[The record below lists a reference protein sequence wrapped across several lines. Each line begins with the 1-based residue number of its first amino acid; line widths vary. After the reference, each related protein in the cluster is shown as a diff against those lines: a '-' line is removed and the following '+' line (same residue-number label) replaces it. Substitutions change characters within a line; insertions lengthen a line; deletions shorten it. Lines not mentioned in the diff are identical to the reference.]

1 VSESA
6 PTRLARELAAE
17 QAIVDNAYRCLRDAV
32 SSAREIDDESHRL
45 FTTDRGDWHR
55 EEDGTALY
63 ERDAFAFQAA
73 KRLAVLEAEHEGL
86 VFGRLDL
93 TDGEARHIG
102 RLGVRSADFE
112 PLVIDWRAPAGEP
125 FYRAT
130 FTNPMGVA
138 RRRVIQC
145 AGEKVI
151 GIEDDLLDAQ
161 HADDLAVLGE
171 GALLAALTRARGNTM
186 RDIVATIQAEQDEAI
201 RAPYQGVTIISGGP
215 GTGKTIVALHR
226 AAYLLYTYRRRL
238 AKAGVLIVGP
248 STIFMRY
255 IERVLPGLGEDSV
268 TLKALGQVASDVIDF
283 EANRYDDAATAA
295 LKGSLRML
303 PVLRRLVAQPLAQ
316 PAEAQTLTVSVK
328 GIILTMRPDQLSDIR
343 RRVLAAQKSNRA
355 LKAASTAVL
364 DALWQQAPEDV
375 TDDMDFDAFADNV
388 TGQARWQMFL
398 QAWWPTLDAE
408 QVLARLASPA
418 LLARVA
424 EGVMNDDEQALLAAS
439 LADAAGYAPGL
450 GLPHP
455 DWTIADTALL
465 DELVSMIGPAP
476 VSDVREPDV
485 FIEGG
490 SDVEELVTTAD
501 LLTDKR
507 EVDTEADPEETF
519 GHILVD
525 ESQDVTPMQWRM
537 LRRRGPQA
545 SWTIV
550 GDPAQSSF
558 PDPAQTAAAIDS
570 LIGHAPSRQFRLATN
585 YRSPSEVFDL
595 AGAYI
600 TRYEPNA
607 DLPQAIRETGLM
619 PSLRVVPADSLTDAL
634 RGVID
639 ELLPQTEGTLGVV
652 VPAGRFAEL
661 GHLPWPEAVSVVT
674 ALDAKGME
682 YDDVIV
688 VAPDEIVAT
697 TAGGP
702 RLLYVALT
710 RPTQRLV
717 TLDLD
722 EPGAWRE
729 SLASPPTGSE

>member
-6 PTRLARELAAE
+6 ATRLANELSAE

-32 SSAREIDDESHRL
+32 MSAREIDDESHRL

-73 KRLAVLEAEHEGL
+73 KRLSVLESEHEGL

-93 TDGEARHIG
+93 GDGETRHIG

-112 PLVIDWRAPAGEP
+112 PLVIDWRAPAAEP
-125 FYRAT
+125 FYGAT
-130 FTNPMGVA
+130 FANPMGVA

-151 GIEDDLLDAQ
+151 GIEDDLLDAE
-161 HADDLAVLGE
+161 HAGNLAVLGE
-171 GALLAALTRARGNTM
+171 GALLAALTRARSNTM
-186 RDIVATIQAEQDEAI
+186 HDIVATIQAEQDEAI

-238 AKAGVLIVGP
+238 MNSGVLIVGP
-248 STIFMRY
+248 STIFMHY

-268 TLKALGQVASDVIDF
+268 TLKALGQVACDVIDH
-283 EANRYDDAATAA
+283 EASLYDDAATSA

-303 PVLRRLVAQPLAQ
+303 PVLRRLVAEPLAQ
-316 PAEAQTLTVSVK
+316 PEEAQTLTVSVK
-328 GIILTMRPDQLSDIR
+328 GIILTARPAQLAEIR
-343 RRVLAAQKSNRA
+343 HRVLAGQKSNRA
-355 LKAASTAVL
+355 LKAASAAVL
-364 DALWQQAPEDV
+364 EALWHNAPEDV
-375 TDDMDFDAFADNV
+375 TGDMDFDGFVDIV

-408 QVLARLASPA
+408 QVLARLATPA
-418 LLARVA
+418 LLAQVA
-424 EGVMNDDEQALLAAS
+424 EGVLDDSEQATLAAS
-439 LADAAGYAPGL
+439 LAGAAGYAPGL

-455 DWTIADTALL
+455 DWTIADMALL
-465 DELVSMIGPAP
+465 DELVAMIGPAP
-476 VSDVREPDV
+476 VSDAREPDV

-490 SDVEELVTTAD
+490 EDVEELVTTAD

-507 EVDTEADPEETF
+507 EVDADADPQETY

-558 PDPAQTAAAIDS
+558 PDPKQTADAVES
-570 LIGHAPSRQFRLATN
+570 LIGHAPSRRFRLTTN
-585 YRSPSEVFDL
+585 YRSPAEVFAL

-600 TRYEPNA
+600 TRYEPDA
-607 DLPQAIRETGLM
+607 DLPKAIRQTGIE
-619 PSLRVVPADSLTDAL
+619 PSLRVIPSGNLGDAV
-634 RGVID
+634 RGVVD
-639 ELLPQTEGTLGVV
+639 ELLPQTEGTLGIV
-652 VPAGRFAEL
+652 VPAGRYAEL
-661 GHLPWPEAVSVVT
+661 AELAWPAPVSVVT

-682 YDDVIV
+682 YDDVVV

-702 RLLYVALT
+702 RVLYVALT

-722 EPGAWRE
+722 RPGAWRE
-729 SLASPPTGSE
+729 SLG

>member
-1 VSESA
+1 VSESSA
-6 PTRLARELAAE
+6 ARLAQELAAE

-32 SSAREIDDESHRL
+32 SSAREIDEESHRL

-93 TDGEARHIG
+93 TDGETRHIG

-130 FTNPMGVA
+130 FTNPMDVA

-145 AGEKVI
+145 AGETVI

-161 HADDLAVLGE
+161 HAGNLAVLGE
-171 GALLAALTRARGNTM
+171 GALLAALTRARSTTM

-238 AKAGVLIVGP
+238 TQAGVLIVGP

-255 IERVLPGLGEDSV
+255 IERVLPGLGEDAV
-268 TLKALGQVASDVIDF
+268 ALKALGQVASDVIDI
-283 EANRYDDAATAA
+283 EASRYDDAATAA

-303 PVLRRLVAQPLAQ
+303 PVLRRLVAEPLAQ

-328 GIILTMRPDQLSDIR
+328 GVILTAHPNQLVEIR

-355 LKAASTAVL
+355 LKAASDAVL
-364 DALWQQAPEDV
+364 DALWQQAPDDI
-375 TDDMDFDAFADNV
+375 TDEMDFDTFANNV

-424 EGVMNDDEQALLAAS
+424 EGLLSDEEQTLLAAS
-439 LADAAGYAPGL
+439 LAIAAGYAPGL

-455 DWTIADTALL
+455 DWSIADTALL
-465 DELVSMIGPAP
+465 DELVAMIGPAP
-476 VSDVREPDV
+476 ISDVREPDV

-490 SDVEELVTTAD
+490 EDVEELVTTAD

-507 EVDTEADPEETF
+507 EVDAEADPQETF

-558 PDPAQTAAAIDS
+558 PDPDQTAAAIDT
-570 LIGHAPSRQFRLATN
+570 LIGHSPSRRFRLTTN

-600 TRYEPNA
+600 VGYEPSA
-607 DLPQAIRETGLM
+607 DLPTAIRGTGIK
-619 PSLRVVPADSLTDAL
+619 PSLRVAAADAL
-634 RGVID
+634 PGDLRGIVD
-639 ELLPQTEGTLGVV
+639 ELLTQTEGTLGII
-652 VPAGRFAEL
+652 VPASRFADL
-661 GHLPWPEAVSVVT
+661 SQLPWPQPVSVVT

-702 RLLYVALT
+702 RVLYVALT

-722 EPGAWRE
+722 RPGVWRE
-729 SLASPPTGSE
+729 SLA

>member
-1 VSESA
+1 MSGSA
-6 PTRLARELAAE
+6 ATRLTHELAAE
-17 QAIVDNAYRCLRDAV
+17 QTIIDNAYRCLRDAV
-32 SSAREIDDESHRL
+32 SSAREIDEESHRL

-93 TDGEARHIG
+93 TDGEMRHIG

-112 PLVIDWRAPAGEP
+112 PLVIDWRAPASEP

-130 FTNPMGVA
+130 FADPMGVT

-151 GIEDDLLDAQ
+151 GIEDDLLDAENSGN
-161 HADDLAVLGE
+161 LAVLGE
-171 GALLAALTRARGNTM
+171 GALLAALTRARGDTM

-238 AKAGVLIVGP
+238 AQAGVLIVGP

-268 TLKALGQVASDVIDF
+268 TLKALGQVAGDVIDV
-283 EANRYDDAATAA
+283 EADRYDDAATAA
-295 LKGSLRML
+295 LKGSLRLL
-303 PVLRRLVAQPLAQ
+303 PVLRRLVFEPLAQ
-316 PAEAQTLTVSVK
+316 PEEALTLAVSVK
-328 GIILTMRPDQLSDIR
+328 GVILTVRPDQLFDIR
-343 RRVLAAQKSNRA
+343 RRVLASQKSNRA
-355 LKAASTAVL
+355 LKAASVSVL
-364 DALWQQAPEDV
+364 ETLWQKAPEDV
-375 TDDMDFDAFADNV
+375 TDNMDFDTFTDSV

-408 QVLARLASPA
+408 QVLARLASPS

-424 EGVMNDDEQALLAAS
+424 EGVLSKDEQALLSAS
-439 LADAAGYAPGL
+439 LAHAAGYAPGL

-455 DWTIADTALL
+455 NWTIADMALL
-465 DELVSMIGPAP
+465 DELVAMIGPAP
-476 VSDVREPDV
+476 MTDTREPDV

-490 SDVEELVTTAD
+490 DDVEELVTTAD

-507 EVDTEADPEETF
+507 EVDADADPEETF

-558 PDPAQTAAAIDS
+558 PDPEQSAAAVES

-585 YRSPSEVFDL
+585 YRSPSEVFAL
-595 AGAYI
+595 ASAYI
-600 TRYEPNA
+600 KAHEPDA
-607 DLPQAIRETGLM
+607 DLPVAIRETGVV
-619 PSLRVVPADSLTDAL
+619 PSLRVVAESCLEDGL
-634 RGVID
+634 RGIVD
-639 ELLPQTEGTLGVV
+639 ELLPQCDGTLGII
-652 VPAGRFAEL
+652 VPAGRFAAL
-661 GHLPWPEAVSVVT
+661 GHLPWPEPVSVVT

-702 RLLYVALT
+702 HLLYVALT

-717 TLDLD
+717 TVDLG
-722 EPGAWRE
+722 EPAAWRE
-729 SLASPPTGSE
+729 SLA